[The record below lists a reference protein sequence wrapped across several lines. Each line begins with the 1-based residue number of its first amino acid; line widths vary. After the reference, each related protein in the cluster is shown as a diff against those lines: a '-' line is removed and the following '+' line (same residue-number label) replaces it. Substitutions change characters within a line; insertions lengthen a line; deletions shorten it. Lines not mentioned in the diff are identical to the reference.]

1 MSILAVSDEVDEA
14 LMGETRPERLAGA
27 RLLISCGDLPAEYL
41 EFLVERFAIPLLY
54 VRGNHD
60 LRYGA
65 NPPPGENI
73 HCRLVTAAGL
83 RILGFEG
90 SIWYNGQGV
99 QYTEREMWW
108 KMLWTVPSV
117 CLARGVD
124 VIVTHA
130 PPRGIHDGGDQAH
143 TGFSVFRKLLDVL
156 RPRYFIHGHNH
167 LSYVPKGARI
177 SAVGSTQVV
186 NAFRSTLLPIGVT
199 SPSTQEAGSAAHDAP
214 QIQGV

>member
-14 LMGETRPERLAGA
+14 LMGDTRLERLAGV
-27 RLLISCGDLPAEYL
+27 RLLISCGDLPPEYL
-41 EFLVERFAIPLLY
+41 EFLVERLAIPLLY

-60 LRYGA
+60 LRYVG
-65 NPPPGENI
+65 NPPPGEDL

-108 KMLWTVPSV
+108 RVVWTVPAV
-117 CLARGVD
+117 WLARGVD
-124 VIVTHA
+124 VVVTHA
-130 PPRGIHDGGDQAH
+130 PPRGVHDGGDQAH
-143 TGFSVFRKLLDVL
+143 TGFKVFRKLLDTL
-156 RPRYFIHGHNH
+156 HPRYFIHGHNH

-186 NAFRSTLLPIGVT
+186 NAFRSVVLPLEVT
-199 SPSTQEAGSAAHDAP
+199 AGAPPEAARASGS
-214 QIQGV
+214 